1 MKRLALCFARFLL
14 LAGPALL
21 NTAAAATC
29 LPAVTPWLDEANDA
43 IKDEQPARA
52 LPLFER
58 SVQACR
64 AANDPAGIASG
75 LLGLG
80 QSLQLLD
87 RYPESEQA
95 LLEGWAIRQALH
107 DGDPGRENM
116 YYPAELM
123 YLYRQW
129 SRFELAW
136 HWGDIALAAKANI
149 VGKDTVSYG
158 TSLSNLSG
166 VALQTKEYAR
176 GLPYARLA
184 METWA
189 RTSGEN
195 STDHAWGM
203 RDVGVLLLRMGR
215 MEEAY
220 GYLEHAYR
228 IRLAA
233 FGENRTETQTSIAD
247 MATWYT
253 LSGNDRQAL
262 SFAQRLLAMA
272 VQRSGAD
279 SMQASIA
286 LNRLSG
292 IHARLGE
299 SGKAWQEAEQ
309 GLRIRQTLFGDQHAN
324 TVSAWQDVALTALA
338 DNQLG
343 RAEEAAG
350 AALRHC
356 REVYG
361 DTSPACSTHQY
372 AHGSTLMALGQYQQA
387 LDAAQAAAQLAVSG
401 GQPLPD
407 DEINALLLAAQA
419 QAALGQQAQAE
430 TALASLV
437 ARLEHMASAPAG
449 LLDTVRQARLQVR
462 AGRPG
467 ITDADLR
474 ALAQEAA
481 TLAQQL
487 AAARGVSHPAYGLAL
502 LNAAELQART
512 GDTIRARTQAARA
525 LAIAMANQQA
535 LLEARAAAQLGAL
548 EPDATA
554 IFLGKQAVNALQ
566 ATRAGTASLPV
577 PLRQGF
583 IRQKRAAYGQLA
595 DRLLDQRRIQE
606 AETVL
611 AMVREDDF
619 HDLVRSGP
627 DPRTT
632 RLVYTGAESAWQRQF
647 DTRASALRA
656 GAQALALA
664 REHQAQGAA
673 QAEAEWQRANAAM
686 TALVDETTVALVTL
700 PASPVAQPSPAIS
713 RATPLKPGVLH
724 LTYLVTDKRLRI
736 VAQTGGKPGSSIHDV
751 AIDERTLAQRIAS
764 LRRSAQD
771 PGMDARADAQALYAL
786 LIAPVSTQLKGA
798 RSLSLSLD
806 GVLRYLPFAMLHD
819 GRHWLVERLPI
830 ALDARGAEGKTAD
843 PARAPSMALLG
854 QTSASGELPAL
865 PFVQSE
871 LRAVANIEQAAH
883 VPSQVYL
890 DADFTAAALQQALPA
905 NRSVHIASHFV
916 LRSGMGKDSYL
927 LLGDGQKLSLAEL
940 AQERYRFAGLD
951 LLTLSAC
958 ETAVPAGTDDTGREL
973 EGLAWLARQR
983 GARNVL
989 ASLWRVS
996 DQSTA
1001 TLMSDFYNALA
1012 HGKSKPQALRQ
1023 AQLQQ
1028 IRAGRTGSSKVAA
1041 TRGLTMLDAASTG
1054 NPHSHPF
1061 FWAGF
1066 ILLGS

>member
-1 MKRLALCFARFLL
+1 MKRLALCFALFLL
-14 LAGPALL
+14 LAVPVLL

-29 LPAVTPWLDEANDA
+29 LPAVTSWLDAANDA

-64 AANDPAGIASG
+64 AANDQAGLASG

-87 RYPESEQA
+87 RYAESEQA
-95 LLEGWAIRQALH
+95 LLEGWAIRQTLNDA
-107 DGDPGRENM
+107 DPGHENM

-136 HWGDIALAAKANI
+136 QWGDTALAAKAKI
-149 VGKDTVSYG
+149 IGKDTVSYG

-195 STDHAWGM
+195 SSDHAWGM

-220 GYLEHAYR
+220 SYLEHAYR

-233 FGENRTETQTSIAD
+233 FGENSTETQTSIAD

-253 LSGNDRQAL
+253 LTGNDRQAL
-262 SFAQRLLAMA
+262 SFAQRALAIA
-272 VQRSGAD
+272 VQRSGAG
-279 SMQASIA
+279 SMQASVA

-309 GLRIRQTLFGDQHAN
+309 GLSIRRALFGDHHAN

-401 GQPLPD
+401 SQPLPD
-407 DEINALLLAAQA
+407 DEVNALLLAAQA

-437 ARLEHMASAPAG
+437 ARLEKTPSAPAG
-449 LLDTVRQARLQVR
+449 LLDTVRQARLQVQ
-462 AGRPG
+462 AARPG
-467 ITDADLR
+467 ISDADLR

-481 TLAQQL
+481 SLARQL
-487 AAARGVSHPAYGLAL
+487 AAVRGVSHPAYGLAL

-512 GDTIRARTQAARA
+512 GDMATARTQAARA
-525 LAIAMANQQA
+525 LAIAMANQQS
-535 LLEARAAAQLGAL
+535 LPEARAAAQLGAL
-548 EPDATA
+548 EPDAAA
-554 IFLGKQAVNALQ
+554 IFLGKQAINALQ
-566 ATRAGTASLPV
+566 ATRAGTAGLPL

-619 HDLVRSGP
+619 HNLVRSAP

-632 RLVYTGAESAWQRQF
+632 RLAYTGAESAWQQQF
-647 DTRASALRA
+647 ETRGATLRA

-664 REHQAQGAA
+664 REQQAQGAA
-673 QAEAEWQRANAAM
+673 QAEAEWQRAYAAM
-686 TALVDETTVALVTL
+686 TALIDDATAALATL
-700 PASPVAQPSPAIS
+700 PAAPVATSSPANS
-713 RATPLKPGVLH
+713 TRAAPLKPGVLH

-736 VAQTGGKPGSSIHDV
+736 VAQTAGKRGSSIHDV
-751 AIDERTLAQRIAS
+751 AIDELMLAQRIAS

-771 PGMDARADAQALYAL
+771 PGVDARADAQALYAL
-786 LIAPVSTQLKGA
+786 LIAPLSRQLKGA
-798 RSLSLSLD
+798 TSLSLSLD

-819 GRHWLVERLPI
+819 GRRWLVERLPI
-830 ALDARGAEGKTAD
+830 ALDARGADGNAT
-843 PARAPSMALLG
+843 PSARAPSMALLG

-871 LRAVANIEQAAH
+871 LRAVAAIEHTAH

-890 DADFTAAALQQALPA
+890 DGDFTAAALQQALPA
-905 NRSVHIASHFV
+905 NSSVHIASHFV
-916 LRSGMGKDSYL
+916 LRSGVGKDSYL

-1001 TLMSDFYNALA
+1001 TLMGDFYSALA

-1028 IRAGRTGSSKVAA
+1028 IRASRTGASA

-1054 NPHSHPF
+1054 SPHSHPF